1 MVKENTDTL
10 KAKGTVN
17 IQVIQKDGKVIE
29 SMTVNKVVDLG
40 IEALLQHINGT
51 YASLINYFK
60 IGTGTTAPTGA
71 DADVETQVDFDTG
84 ISTKAFDSVSFPSTK
99 EVKYQLTIDFT
110 EGNGNTLS
118 EIGLF
123 FADNRMFSRF
133 VHQGINKTSFIK
145 IVFQYTIKIE

>member
-1 MVKENTDTL
+1 MVMENKDTL

-17 IQVIQKDGKVIE
+17 IQVIQRDGKVIE
-29 SMTVNKVVDLG
+29 SMTMNKVVDLG
-40 IEALLQHINGT
+40 IEALLKHINGS
-51 YASLINYFK
+51 YSSLINYFK
-60 IGTGTTAPTGA
+60 IGSGTTNPEGTNL
-71 DADVETQVDFDTG
+71 DLETPVEFDTG
-84 ISTKAFDSVSFPSTK
+84 VSTKAFDSVGYPSEK
-99 EVKYQLTIDFT
+99 EVQYQLTIDFN

-118 EIGLF
+118 EVGLF